1 MNGLNSVAVALLT
14 SNGVLYDQIM
24 PLSVRAKGVSLST
37 ATNWAF
43 NWLIG
48 QLTPYLQEKI
58 QWRLYPMHAFFCVSS
73 FILGEKPYHD
83 STKFGDF

>member
-1 MNGLNSVAVALLT
+1 
-14 SNGVLYDQIM
+14 M

-48 QLTPYLQEKI
+48 QVTPILQENI

-73 FILGEKPYHD
+73 FILGEKTIHGLW
-83 STKFGDF
+83 KFGAEMNSCYG

>member
-1 MNGLNSVAVALLT
+1 
-14 SNGVLYDQIM
+14 M
-24 PLSVRAKGVSLST
+24 PLSVRAKGVSIST

-48 QLTPYLQEKI
+48 QVTPYLQEKI

-73 FILGEKPYHD
+73 FVLGEKSPMFPLASVISDD
-83 STKFGDF
+83 SLHLPLQLVSLLL